1 MYKGADSMDFLKQYL
16 SEETYNALVKELDGK
31 DVKLANL
38 SQGEYISKGKFE
50 AQSKEYSEAKQLI
63 EQLKGENANNEGL
76 QAKIQ
81 AYETQIAQL
90 KIEAEQAKLESA
102 VKVKLLEANA
112 KPQDID
118 YLLYRINKNGEE
130 LAFDEQGN
138 IKRIDDIVSGLKA
151 SYASNF
157 ETQESKKIEVNVLP
171 KGEDNKV
178 TPDDFAKMSYNERNS
193 LYAQN
198 PDLYRELAQKQ

>member
-1 MYKGADSMDFLKQYL
+1 MYKGADSMDFLKQHL

>member
-1 MYKGADSMDFLKQYL
+1 MDFLKEHL
-16 SEETYNALVKELDGK
+16 SEETYNALVKELEGK

-38 SQGEYISKGKFE
+38 SQGDYISKGKFE

-90 KIEAEQAKLESA
+90 KAAAEKARIESA
-102 VKVKLLEANA
+102 VKVKLLEAKA

-118 YLLYRINKNGEE
+118 YLLYRINTSGEQ
-130 LAFDEQGN
+130 LNIDEQGN
-138 IKRIDDIVSGLKA
+138 IKGIDDIVSGLKA
-151 SYASNF
+151 SHASNF
-157 ETQESKKIEVNVLP
+157 ETQETKKIEVNTLP
-171 KGEDNKV
+171 KGEDSKV
-178 TPDDFAKMSYNERNS
+178 TADEFAKMSYNERNA
-193 LYAQN
+193 LYSQN
-198 PDLYRELAQKQ
+198 PELYRELTQKQ

>member
-1 MYKGADSMDFLKQYL
+1 MDFLKQYL